1 MGVAD
6 QHPALSALADDLL
19 IFSNFYYP
27 EPTGSAPPIADL
39 SFWAAEQGLRP
50 YVLTA
55 RPSYPWNRVLEGYER
70 GQKDREL
77 YRGVAV
83 RRVPVIVPKSRGMAG
98 RLVAEL
104 SFVLGAVLARRR
116 KFKGVICV
124 CPSVFVVLA
133 APLFRKRGGRVI
145 AIVHDIQSGLAQ
157 SLNFVGEGRMIRA
170 LRLLEAWS
178 LNRCDAV
185 VALTE
190 GMAGELR
197 AIGVNAPI
205 TIIPPQVDV
214 GEIIPVAEPAQGP
227 PLLVY
232 SGNLGRKQGLDQVL
246 ALAAELQRRNSPAR
260 LLIRGQGSERAEL
273 EAQARA
279 DGLDNL
285 TFADLAPR
293 AALSQALGEATLH
306 LVPQSP
312 GGANF
317 ALPSKIFSIMA
328 ARRAYVATAE
338 PGTPLEVATRASG
351 GGVCVSPG
359 DVAAFA
365 DAVEALLADGPR
377 RDSLGAAGR
386 AYVETVVDRH
396 VVCRDLCL
404 LAVG

>member
-1 MGVAD
+1 M
-6 QHPALSALADDLL
+6 
-19 IFSNFYYP
+19 
-27 EPTGSAPPIADL
+27 EPH
-39 SFWAAEQGLRP
+39 
-50 YVLTA
+50 VLTA
-55 RPSYPWNRVLEGYER
+55 RPSYPENRVLKGFEK
-70 GQKDREL
+70 GQRDREL

-83 RRVPVIVPKSRGMAG
+83 RRVPTIVPKSRGMAG

-104 SFVLGAVLARRR
+104 SFVVSAVLARRR
-116 KFKGVICV
+116 RFNSVICV
-124 CPSVFVVLA
+124 CPSVFVVLV

-170 LRLLEAWS
+170 LRRLEAWS

-185 VALTE
+185 VALTG

-197 AIGVNAPI
+197 AIGVTAPI
-205 TIIPPQVDV
+205 TVIPPQVDV
-214 GEIIPVAEPAQGP
+214 GEIIPLAEPAEGP

-293 AALSQALGEATLH
+293 EALSLALGDATLH

-359 DVAAFA
+359 DGTAFA
-365 DAVEALLADGPR
+365 EAVEALLADGPR
-377 RDSLGAAGR
+377 RDRLGAAGR
-386 AYVETVVDRH
+386 AYVETVVDRQ